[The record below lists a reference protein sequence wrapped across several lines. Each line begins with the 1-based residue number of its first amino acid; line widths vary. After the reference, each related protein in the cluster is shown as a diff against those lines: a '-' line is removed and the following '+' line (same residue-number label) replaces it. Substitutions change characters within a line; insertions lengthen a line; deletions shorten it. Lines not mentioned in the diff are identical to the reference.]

1 MVEKKRSRQKDQN
14 KSQIKVQIAKSQI
27 CLSLSRGAVAERSK
41 AAGLGPVLSG
51 GVGSNPT
58 GVILF
63 KICFLNQLLLLV
75 LLILQEQKHGMAQPG
90 QMHECTNAG
99 AV

>member
-1 MVEKKRSRQKDQN
+1 MMVEKKRSRQKDQN

-58 GVILF
+58 GVISS
-63 KICFLNQLLLLV
+63 FLQV
-75 LLILQEQKHGMAQPG
+75 SGSAFRPWDRAGTQP
-90 QMHECTNAG
+90 HP
-99 AV
+99 